1 MGMFLGLWGWHMML
15 FGCFRDAIGMLFRGN
30 VGNGGNL
37 DNHELTIGRMIRI
50 VMSKYSEV

>member
-15 FGCFRDAIGMLFRGN
+15 LGCFRDAIGMLFRGN
-30 VGNGGNL
+30 VGNGENL
-37 DNHELTIGRMIRI
+37 DNHELTIGRVIRI